1 MERNGQNGQNGQ
13 YAGSS
18 LGDIETIASKE
29 NRCVERVSIGQLRH
43 LVQLLDASDV
53 AEIEVNRAEEG
64 LRLVMRKARA
74 QESGVTGVAAA
85 GVYQVADVVDEAST
99 SDSEPVES
107 RHTITSPLVGI
118 FHTWA
123 KPKGKALVSVGDHVK
138 VGQRVGTIQSLNV
151 LNEVETTIAGR
162 VVEVLVQEGQAVEY
176 GQHLLVIDSS
186 EEA

>member
-1 MERNGQNGQNGQ
+1 MEVNGQNGQNGQ
-13 YAGSS
+13 YSRSS
-18 LGDIETIASKE
+18 LSDIETLASKE
-29 NRCVERVSIGQLRH
+29 NGLVERVSIGQLRH
-43 LVQLLDASDV
+43 LIQLLDASDV
-53 AEIEVNRAEEG
+53 SEIEVNRAEEG

-74 QESGVTGVAAA
+74 LESGVAGVAAA
-85 GVYQVADVVDEAST
+85 AVYQVADVVDEAFENESV
-99 SDSEPVES
+99 PVES
-107 RHTITSPLVGI
+107 RHTITAPLVGI

>member
-1 MERNGQNGQNGQ
+1 MEKNRQNGQNGQ
-13 YAGSS
+13 YSRSS
-18 LGDIETIASKE
+18 LSDIETLVSKE
-29 NRCVERVSIGQLRH
+29 NMSVERVNIGQLRRLIQ
-43 LVQLLDASDV
+43 LVDASDV
-53 AEIEVNRAEEG
+53 SEIEINRAEEG

-74 QESGVTGVAAA
+74 LEGGVAGA
-85 GVYQVADVVDEAST
+85 VYQEADVVDDASERE
-99 SDSEPVES
+99 SALAES
-107 RHTITSPLVGI
+107 RHTITAPLVGI

-162 VVEVLVQEGQAVEY
+162 VVEILVQEGQAVEY

>member
-1 MERNGQNGQNGQ
+1 
-13 YAGSS
+13 
-18 LGDIETIASKE
+18 
-29 NRCVERVSIGQLRH
+29 
-43 LVQLLDASDV
+43 
-53 AEIEVNRAEEG
+53 
-64 LRLVMRKARA
+64 MRKARA

-85 GVYQVADVVDEAST
+85 GVYIKWQMLLMKLPQAIASLF
-99 SDSEPVES
+99 ES

-151 LNEVETTIAGR
+151 LNEVETIIAGR
-162 VVEVLVQEGQAVEY
+162 VVVEVLVQEGQAVEY